1 MKPRHGW
8 TVGALT
14 ALIVAVMVAMRAGHP
29 ASGPESGSGASP
41 APGVATAQRAA
52 VQGSVPSAATAPS
65 ATPAPTHPEIGFH
78 SRRHLAEHYE
88 KHGREFGGV
97 GMDEYLRLA
106 QTLRDRPVGG
116 DIVEFA
122 RADGAITRYDR
133 ASGAFISFDS
143 DLQIRTFFKPNDGE
157 AYFRRQALKE
167 H

>member
-8 TVGALT
+8 TAGALT
-14 ALIVAVMVAMRAGHP
+14 ALIVAVMVAMRSSHHA
-29 ASGPESGSGASP
+29 
-41 APGVATAQRAA
+41 
-52 VQGSVPSAATAPS
+52 SAA
-65 ATPAPTHPEIGFH
+65 PAPTHPEIGFH
-78 SRRHLAEHYE
+78 SRQHLAEHYE

-97 GMDEYLRLA
+97 SMDEYLRLA
-106 QTLRDRPVGG
+106 QTLRDRPAGG
-116 DIVEFA
+116 DVLEFA
-122 RADGAITRYDR
+122 RADGATTRYDR